1 MSYIYKQEKAMKL
14 LDLIKERFRDPTP
27 LEVIGR
33 ELAEAR
39 LEMLQAETA
48 VDYAESIV
56 MYNKVRIERLND
68 HIAKFSGENK

>member
-1 MSYIYKQEKAMKL
+1 MKL

-56 MYNKVRIERLND
+56 MYNKVRIDRLND

>member
-1 MSYIYKQEKAMKL
+1 MNLLQLFKDKL
-14 LDLIKERFRDPTP
+14 RDPTP
-27 LEVIGR
+27 LEVISK

>member
-14 LDLIKERFRDPTP
+14 LQLMQEKLREPTP
-27 LEVIGR
+27 LEVVSR
-33 ELAEAR
+33 ELAEAQ

>member
-1 MSYIYKQEKAMKL
+1 MKL

>member
-1 MSYIYKQEKAMKL
+1 MNLLQLFKEKL
-14 LDLIKERFRDPTP
+14 RDPTP
-27 LEVIGR
+27 LEVVSK
-33 ELAEAR
+33 ELAEAQ

-68 HIAKFSGENK
+68 YLVKFSGEKK

>member
-56 MYNKVRIERLND
+56 MYNKVRIDRLND

>member
-1 MSYIYKQEKAMKL
+1 MNLLQLFKEK
-14 LDLIKERFRDPTP
+14 FRDPTP

-56 MYNKVRIERLND
+56 MYNKVRIERLNQ
-68 HIAKFSGENK
+68 HIADYTGDKK

>member
-1 MSYIYKQEKAMKL
+1 MNLLQLFKEKL
-14 LDLIKERFRDPTP
+14 RDPTP
-27 LEVIGR
+27 LEVVSK
-33 ELAEAR
+33 ELAEAQ

-68 HIAKFSGENK
+68 YLVKFSGEKQ

>member
-33 ELAEAR
+33 ELAEAQ

-56 MYNKVRIERLND
+56 MYNKVRIERLNQ
-68 HIAKFSGENK
+68 HIADYTGDKK

>member
-1 MSYIYKQEKAMKL
+1 MNLLQLFKDKL
-14 LDLIKERFRDPTP
+14 RDPTP
-27 LEVIGR
+27 LEVVSK
-33 ELAEAR
+33 ELAEAQ

-68 HIAKFSGENK
+68 YLVKFSGEKK

>member
-1 MSYIYKQEKAMKL
+1 MNL
-14 LDLIKERFRDPTP
+14 LQLVKERFRDPTP

-33 ELAEAR
+33 ELAEAQ

-56 MYNKVRIERLND
+56 MYNKVRIERLNQ
-68 HIAKFSGENK
+68 HIADYSGDKK

>member
-1 MSYIYKQEKAMKL
+1 MNLLQLFKEKL
-14 LDLIKERFRDPTP
+14 RDPTP
-27 LEVIGR
+27 LEVVSK

-56 MYNKVRIERLND
+56 MYNKIRIERLNQ
-68 HIAKFSGENK
+68 HIADYTGDKK